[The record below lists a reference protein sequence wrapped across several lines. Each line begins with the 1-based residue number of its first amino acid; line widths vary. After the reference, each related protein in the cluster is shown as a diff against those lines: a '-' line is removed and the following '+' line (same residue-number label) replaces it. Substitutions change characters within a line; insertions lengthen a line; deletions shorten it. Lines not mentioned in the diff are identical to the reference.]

1 MIMKVKDI
9 LNYNRIIKN
18 IIDSN
23 TDINALIKFKM
34 LGMLKQFEPVIAN
47 YEIVRND
54 KIKEYGTFTE
64 NGNYGIFVP
73 QKDNYD
79 NEDDYQKAIAQYEE
93 TFNKFDADMNEIAD
107 SESDIKL
114 TKFGAEI
121 LDIGIP
127 ADYLLAL
134 YDLIEMDGGK

>member
-1 MIMKVKDI
+1 MKVKDI

>member
-34 LGMLKQFEPVIAN
+34 LGMLKQFEPVITN

-93 TFNKFDADMNEIAD
+93 TFSKFDADMNEIAD

>member
-1 MIMKVKDI
+1 
-9 LNYNRIIKN
+9 
-18 IIDSN
+18 
-23 TDINALIKFKM
+23 
-34 LGMLKQFEPVIAN
+34 MLKQFEPVIAN

-93 TFNKFDADMNEIAD
+93 TFSKFDADMNEIAD